1 VDRQRIL
8 ERERDGAR
16 LAATGAVLTLALF
29 VVSLVIQQ
37 VAGLATGASEADQL
51 RSLHDHSGA
60 ILTSS
65 VFRAAAFLLLPL
77 PMLYLFRAAQAR
89 NPRVQGVMIAFV
101 FIGPILFAAQGIVQ
115 AKGAGA
121 AGDDFVKSTPEQTR
135 SYPAFQRQ
143 VHHNAKAVDKV
154 TLYTATKAL
163 EVQQTDGTFYSVA
176 NYPASAESRLPSELD
191 HASPSI
197 DHATDSDADAQ
208 AGDALATHVTDNNGT
223 IQVSQAMAVPALLGL
238 VVMMVYI
245 PLQALRAGLLTRAVG
260 SLGIALGAAIVI
272 LPFAMIGVLIWVGYL
287 GLLIAGRVPGGR
299 PPAWEAGEA
308 IPWPRAGEPAPAPA
322 GDAIEG
328 EASEVSGEEAS
339 DATEPSQQ
347 RPRQKRKR
355 RR

>member
-1 VDRQRIL
+1 MDRQRIL
-8 ERERDGAR
+8 EREREGRA
-16 LAATGAVLTLALF
+16 LAATAAVLSFALF
-29 VVSLVIQQ
+29 IVSLVVQQ
-37 VAGLATGASEADQL
+37 AAGLATGASEADQL

-65 VFRAAAFLLLPL
+65 VVRAATFLLLPI

-89 NPRVQGVMIAFV
+89 NPRVQAVMVGFV

-115 AKGAGA
+115 AKGAGT
-121 AGDDFVKSTPEQTR
+121 AGDDFVKLTPEQTR
-135 SYPAFQRQ
+135 SYAAFQRQ
-143 VHHNAKAVDKV
+143 VKQDAKSVDKV

-163 EVQQTDGTFYSVA
+163 EVQQTNGTFYSVA
-176 NYPASAESRLPSELD
+176 RYPASAESRLPPELD
-191 HASPSI
+191 QANPSI
-197 DHATDSDADAQ
+197 EHATDSNADAQ
-208 AGDALATHVTDNNGT
+208 AGDALASHVTDNNGT

-272 LPFAMIGVLIWVGYL
+272 LPFAMIGVSIWVGYL
-287 GLLIAGRVPGGR
+287 GILIGWRGGGR
-299 PPAWEAGEA
+299 PPAWAAGEA

-328 EASEVSGEEAS
+328 EASEVSGEETS
-339 DATEPSQQ
+339 DTTEPPQQ